1 MPCFFCLTFIYF
13 HRFFEFFIYIYI
25 YIIFYIYIVI
35 FSILCFDRPKVV
47 EQIEFSIGS
56 NKNHL

>member
-1 MPCFFCLTFIYF
+1 MLCFFCLTFIYF
-13 HRFFEFFIYIYI
+13 HSFFDFFIYI

-35 FSILCFDRPKVV
+35 FSILCFDRAKVV
-47 EQIEFSIGS
+47 KQIEFSIGI